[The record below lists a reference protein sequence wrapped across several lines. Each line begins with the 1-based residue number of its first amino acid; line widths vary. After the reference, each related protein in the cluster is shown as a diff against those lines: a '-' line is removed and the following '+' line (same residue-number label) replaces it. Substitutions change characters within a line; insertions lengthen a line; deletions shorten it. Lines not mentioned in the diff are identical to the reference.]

1 MPLLVGRAGGLRPDP
16 GASNRHA
23 DPLPSFCLAM
33 PNMKPAELRSCGL
46 LAAVVALVASC
57 GGGGGGGSSTA
68 NLSGRVRT
76 PEVAP
81 ATLAEAFL
89 VDQPM
94 QPGEV
99 VVWLE
104 PGTDPASLAVD
115 GFELVRGGS
124 GPVAVFRAQAADGRA
139 SLRDGAATIASAE
152 QATCDAA
159 VVMKDRTG
167 VKAASPNY
175 MLQPLIEPNDTHF
188 GKQWHYPKINLPQA
202 WNLTT
207 GSSNVIVA
215 ILDTGIVAAHP
226 DFDQGRFVDGYDMI
240 SSPAVARDG
249 GGRDN
254 NPEDVG
260 DQATPQGSSFHGT
273 HVAGTIG
280 ANSNNGIGVAGVDW
294 NCKLMHLRVLGKGG
308 GSIDDIAA
316 GILYAARLPNASG
329 VLPAQRADII
339 NMSLGGPGLNS
350 VLEQACNQAAAAGVL
365 LVAAAGND
373 NSSQPGSPAAFN
385 SVLSVG
391 AVDLQGARAPYSNFS
406 NTVDIWAPGGDMT
419 TDRNGDGFADGVLS
433 CMADDQG
440 AFFYSFENGT
450 SMACPHVAGVAALL
464 KAANPALTAAELRTI
479 LTGTTKAGVNL
490 PNSGRIMDALAAV
503 QLAQS
508 QGGGSATVP
517 LLVATPASV
526 DFGNATSTLV
536 VTIENRGTG
545 NLVLNTLTLSPVAAW
560 LAESRS
566 DATPN
571 NGLDVDRFELTVS
584 RSGLANGVYQTVI
597 TLGYLDGTTPV
608 ELDIPVRMQVGAS
621 TVVTDTIFVLL
632 VDPLTLESRFQT
644 DTAVGSSFNFSFAQ
658 VPAGEYIL
666 VAGTDRD
673 NDDFLGDDGEIFG
686 AWPDLDDP
694 LSITVTGGANRQNL
708 DFSMQDLQTVQ
719 SVGDGTG
726 RRTFRRLR

>member
-1 MPLLVGRAGGLRPDP
+1 MLPMTPANLR
-16 GASNRHA
+16 
-23 DPLPSFCLAM
+23 LT
-33 PNMKPAELRSCGL
+33 GL
-46 LAAVVALVASC
+46 LSAAAALVAAC

-81 ATLAEAFL
+81 SILQPDFA

-99 VVWLE
+99 VVWLD
-104 PGTDPASLAVD
+104 PTTDATDLAVD
-115 GFELVRGGS
+115 GFDLVRGGN
-124 GPVAVFRAQAADGRA
+124 GPIAVYHARAAEGRS
-139 SLRDGAATIASAE
+139 SLRDGATDAASVE
-152 QATCDAA
+152 RATCSAA
-159 VVMKDRTG
+159 AAMLARPG
-167 VKAASPNY
+167 VLCASPNY

-188 GKQWHYPKINLPQA
+188 GKQWHYPQINLPQA

-215 ILDTGIVAAHP
+215 ILDTGIVSAHP
-226 DFDQGRFVDGYDMI
+226 DFDTARFVDGYDMI
-240 SSPAVARDG
+240 SSPSVSRDG
-249 GGRDN
+249 NGRDN

-260 DQATPQGSSFHGT
+260 DLATPQGSSFHGT

-280 ANSNNGIGVAGVDW
+280 ARSNNGAGVAGVDW
-294 NCKLMHLRVLGKGG
+294 NCKLMHVRVLGQGG
-308 GSIDDIAA
+308 GSIDDIAN
-316 GILYAARLPNASG
+316 GILYAARLSNGSG
-329 VLPAQRADII
+329 VLPAQRADVI

-373 NSSQPGSPAAFN
+373 NTSQPGSPAAFA

-391 AVDLQGARAPYSNFS
+391 AVDLQGARAPYSNFN

-419 TDRNGDGFADGVLS
+419 ADRNGDGFADGVLS

-440 AFFYSFENGT
+440 AFFFSFENGT
-450 SMACPHVAGVAALL
+450 SMASPHVAGVAALV
-464 KAANPALTAAELRTI
+464 KAANPTLDAAGLRTV

-490 PNSGRIMDALAAV
+490 PNNGRIMDALAAV

-508 QGGGSATVP
+508 QGGGGGPATVP
-517 LLVATPASV
+517 LLVATPAV
-526 DFGNATSTLV
+526 ADFGNTTSTLV
-536 VTIENRGTG
+536 ITIENRGTG
-545 NLVLNTLTLSPVAAW
+545 NLAFNTSSIAPAAPWLTGTI
-560 LAESRS
+560 S
-566 DATPN
+566 DATPS
-571 NGLDVDRFELTVS
+571 NGLDDDRLELVVDRT
-584 RSGLANGVYQTVI
+584 GLANDVYATVV
-597 TLGYLDGTTPV
+597 TLEYLDGSTPV
-608 ELDIPVRMQVGAS
+608 QLDIQVRMQVGSSSA
-621 TVVTDTIFVLL
+621 VTDTIFVLL

-644 DTAVGSSFNFSFAQ
+644 STAAGSSFNFSFAQ
-658 VPAGEYIL
+658 VPAGDYLL

-694 LSITVTGGANRQNL
+694 LPITVAGGSNQQNL
-708 DFSMQDLQTVQ
+708 DFSMQDLVTVQ
-719 SVGDGTG
+719 STGTAG
-726 RRTFRRLR
+726 RTFRRLR